1 MITALF
7 ALREPIDGAG
17 FALLRKDEE
26 DTGKALQIFEEFLSR
41 RNSFLG
47 GVCVFVLQGLS

>member
-1 MITALF
+1 MVTALF
-7 ALREPIDGAG
+7 ALRESTDGAG

-26 DTGKALQIFEEFLSR
+26 DTGKALQIFEEFSSR

>member
-1 MITALF
+1 MITAVF
-7 ALREPIDGAG
+7 ALRESIDGAG
-17 FALLRKDEE
+17 FTLLRKDEE
-26 DTGKALQIFEEFLSR
+26 DTGKALQIFEEFSSR